1 MTTAVRSRPRFGGV
15 RLALPTG
22 IRACL
27 FDLDG
32 VLTRT
37 VELHA
42 TAWKATFDEFLVLR
56 ALRGRMP
63 FVPFDSVSDYELY
76 VDGRPRAEGVRTFL
90 RSRGIELPDA
100 EVERLGDR
108 KNERVL
114 ELMRRDGVEVY
125 EGSVRFARAAR
136 NAGLRLAVVSSS
148 ANCADVLRAAGI
160 DRLFELRIDGAYAR
174 EYGLAG
180 KPAPDMFLE
189 AAAALIV
196 LPEEAA
202 VFEDALSGVAAAR
215 AGGFGYIVGVD
226 RAGHADALLAE
237 GADVVVS
244 DLNELLERP

>member
-1 MTTAVRSRPRFGGV
+1 MTTAVRVRPRLGGA

-42 TAWKATFDEFLVLR
+42 AAWKATFDEFLVLR
-56 ALRGRMP
+56 ALRGGLP
-63 FVPFDSVSDYELY
+63 FVPFDAASDYGLY

-90 RSRGIELPDA
+90 RSRGIELPEA

-108 KNERVL
+108 KNARVL
-114 ELMRRDGVEVY
+114 ELTRRDGVEVY

-136 NAGLRLAVVSSS
+136 NAGLQLAVVSSS
-148 ANCADVLRAAGI
+148 ANCAAVLRSAGI
-160 DRLFELRIDGAYAR
+160 AHLFEVRIDGAYAR
-174 EYGLAG
+174 DEGLAG
-180 KPAPDMFLE
+180 KPAPDTYLA

-196 LPEEAA
+196 LPGEAA
-202 VFEDALSGVAAAR
+202 VFEDALAGVAAAR

-226 RAGHADALLAE
+226 RGGHADALLAE

-244 DLNELLERP
+244 DLADLLVRE